1 MTQLERY
8 NLAKANGT
16 FRGDFVDFK
25 VKEAIFGTGSQGG
38 GATGG
43 DNAGSGNDGGG
54 TKGDTTDNTSG
65 ESSNSSVSAA
75 AAAAKSNT
83 DSDSISDEDRAE
95 NAAKST
101 AESTRGGTTTVGL
114 IERIGIKEGETRP
127 LSKSQQLQQWNVK
140 YAKYS
145 VEELQYEQQKLSQSG
160 AEGDFSKFINGLL
173 IKTEAELYA
182 ANEAEMLAFNLKK
195 LNAEADE
202 RKRILAQLSAEALQK
217 AKNRTAAA
225 KAKAATKA
233 AAAAELAQAE
243 ANAKIIAAELARKKA
258 EDEVAA
264 LAIIVAAEAEAKRI
278 ADEEEK
284 KRKAAELAAKTEAQR
299 IRNRRIKRLLS
310 QGIVVR
316 NGYKIPSGVISDTTS
331 INLKDRLEFL
341 DNDRTRRGT
350 ENERRIDI
358 DALIV
363 AEPQTKADFDAHAI
377 LRQSEFD
384 LLMGEKYPWFVR
396 ELNMTP
402 AEREQK
408 RKEFKLEKERLELV
422 WAARRA
428 KNQKNYNKELARKA
442 AEAQLKWQKLRDEEQ
457 QEVFEDT
464 VNDDN
469 IEIQEANS
477 DSNNMTDIEK
487 ARNAIANL
495 ESDLGRPIV
504 PHRDIIESTDSD
516 FDIDSQLNPTDIL
529 IRDDIEMDTG
539 LTEDRQLELLE
550 LKESMD
556 SDEVEG
562 LYITKKIAE
571 SKEKAAIDAVTDRF
585 NIPTFGINTNSV
597 SNTNKVSKL
606 KLEESIKFIR
616 ANIRGAGAKYEYFL
630 QNKIGNARQA
640 ELILL
645 NSVLENPSVAIPDST
660 QFDSVRSELRQLKTQ
675 MGI

>member
-16 FRGDFVDFK
+16 FRGNFAEFQVN
-25 VKEAIFGTGSQGG
+25 EAIFGTGSQGG
-38 GATGG
+38 GTTGG

-101 AESTRGGTTTVGL
+101 AKSTRGETTTDGL
-114 IERIGIKEGETRP
+114 FSIGTNKIEP
-127 LSKSQQLQQWNVK
+127 LSKSAQLAQWDAK

-145 VEELQYEQQKLSQSG
+145 FEMLQAEQKKLYDSGVEGDLSDFLNGLVNKTQAEQQAAQQAHFKALNDARKIQAAAAAEKLRK
-160 AEGDFSKFINGLL
+160 DK
-173 IKTEAELYA
+173 A
-182 ANEAEMLAFNLKK
+182 AAARSLK
-195 LNAEADE
+195 LNNLE
-202 RKRILAQLSAEALQK
+202 K
-217 AKNRTAAA
+217 AAA
-225 KAKAATKA
+225 AEKAAKERAEA

-258 EDEVAA
+258 EDEAAA
-264 LAIIVAAEAEAKRI
+264 LAIIVAAEAEVKRK

-331 INLKDRLEFL
+331 INVKDRLEFL

-504 PHRDIIESTDSD
+504 PHRDIIESADSD
-516 FDIDSQLNPTDIL
+516 FDIDSQLNPGDIL

-571 SKEKAAIDAVTDRF
+571 SKMRAAIDTVETQLINLNNN
-585 NIPTFGINTNSV
+585 NI
-597 SNTNKVSKL
+597 
-606 KLEESIKFIR
+606 
-616 ANIRGAGAKYEYFL
+616 
-630 QNKIGNARQA
+630 
-640 ELILL
+640 
-645 NSVLENPSVAIPDST
+645 ENNN
-660 QFDSVRSELRQLKTQ
+660 R
-675 MGI
+675 

>member
-54 TKGDTTDNTSG
+54 TKGDTAGNTSG

-75 AAAAKSNT
+75 ASATSNT
-83 DSDSISDEDRAE
+83 DSDSTSDDDRAE

-101 AESTRGGTTTVGL
+101 AKSTRGETTTGGL
-114 IERIGIKEGETRP
+114 FSIGTNKIEP
-127 LSKSQQLQQWNVK
+127 LSKSAQLAQWNAK

-145 VEELQYEQQKLSQSG
+145 LEDLQAEQRKLYDSG
-160 AEGDFSKFINGLL
+160 IEGDFSKFINGLL
-173 IKTEAELYA
+173 NKTQAEQQA
-182 ANEAEMLAFNLKK
+182 AQQAHFKA
-195 LNAEADE
+195 LNDA
-202 RKRILAQLSAEALQK
+202 RKIQ
-217 AKNRTAAA
+217 AAA
-225 KAKAATKA
+225 DAEKLRKDKA
-233 AAAAELAQAE
+233 AAARSLKLNNLEKAAAAEKAAKERAE

-258 EDEVAA
+258 EDEAAA
-264 LAIIVAAEAEAKRI
+264 LAIIVAAEAEAKRK

-331 INLKDRLEFL
+331 INVKDRLEFL

-363 AEPQTKADFDAHAI
+363 AEPQTKADFDAHVI

-504 PHRDIIESTDSD
+504 PHRDIIESADSD
-516 FDIDSQLNPTDIL
+516 FDIDSQLDPGDIL
-529 IRDDIEMDTG
+529 IRDTVETDSG
-539 LTEDRQLELLE
+539 LMEERQFELLE
-550 LKESMD
+550 LKESME

-645 NSVLENPSVAIPDST
+645 NSVLENPSVAIPDSK

>member
-54 TKGDTTDNTSG
+54 TKGDTAGNTSG

-75 AAAAKSNT
+75 ASATSNT
-83 DSDSISDEDRAE
+83 DSDSTSDDDRAE

-101 AESTRGGTTTVGL
+101 AESTKGGTTTGGL
-114 IERIGIKEGETRP
+114 FSIGKKNIEP
-127 LSKSQQLQQWNVK
+127 LSKSAQLAQWNAK

-145 VEELQYEQQKLSQSG
+145 LEDLQAEQRKLYDSG
-160 AEGDFSKFINGLL
+160 IEGDFSKFINGLL
-173 IKTEAELYA
+173 NKTQAEQQA
-182 ANEAEMLAFNLKK
+182 AQQAHFKA
-195 LNAEADE
+195 LNDA
-202 RKRILAQLSAEALQK
+202 RKIQ
-217 AKNRTAAA
+217 AAA
-225 KAKAATKA
+225 DAEKLRKDKA
-233 AAAAELAQAE
+233 AAARSLKLNNLEKAAAAEKAAKERAE

-258 EDEVAA
+258 EDEAAA
-264 LAIIVAAEAEAKRI
+264 LAIIVAAEAEAKRK

-331 INLKDRLEFL
+331 INVKDRLEFL
-341 DNDRTRRGT
+341 DNDRVRRST

-363 AEPQTKADFDAHAI
+363 AEPQTKADFDAHVI

-504 PHRDIIESTDSD
+504 PHRDIIESADSD
-516 FDIDSQLNPTDIL
+516 FDIDSQLDPGDIL
-529 IRDDIEMDTG
+529 IRDTVETDSG
-539 LTEDRQLELLE
+539 LMEERQFELLE
-550 LKESMD
+550 LKESME

-645 NSVLENPSVAIPDST
+645 NSVLENPSVAIPDSK